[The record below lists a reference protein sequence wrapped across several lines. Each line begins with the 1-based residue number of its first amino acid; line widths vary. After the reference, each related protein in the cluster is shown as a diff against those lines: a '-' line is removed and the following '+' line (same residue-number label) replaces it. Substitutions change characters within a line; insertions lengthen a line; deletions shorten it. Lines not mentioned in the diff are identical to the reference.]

1 MSYQSSTPYLK
12 KASLSEKFGP
22 NSPNRTS
29 VPNQSRSQSRGKY
42 SRSDKRHDLLRGD
55 NQKKT
60 FRVRV
65 KLVMAFLK
73 AKETIENFV
82 YKTLLQTAK
91 IPTSTMK
98 LTLDS
103 KRSERFFTIMSNP
116 QMMQK

>member
-12 KASLSEKFGP
+12 KSSLSEKFGP

-29 VPNQSRSQSRGKY
+29 GPNQSRSQSRGNHR
-42 SRSDKRHDLLRGD
+42 RSDKRHDLLRGD

-60 FRVRV
+60 FKVRV

-82 YKTLLQTAK
+82 YQTIFQETK
-91 IPTSTMK
+91 INPSMMK
-98 LTLDS
+98 STLDS
-103 KRSERFFTIMSNP
+103 KRSEKSFRIMSKL
-116 QMMQK
+116 QMMLQ